1 MHEIIDPRCILF
13 IMPRNTFFLPGNY
26 AAILVVIITWF
37 STTTAQSQ
45 VALDSTQLPIIII
58 DTNGNVIKDEPKVIA
73 HMGIID
79 NGSNQYNHVGDE
91 FNDYDGMIGVEY
103 RGSSSQ
109 FLFPKKNYGIELRT
123 IDDQDTS
130 VSILGLPAEEDWVL
144 NGPYSDKSLM
154 RNKLTFDLWS
164 ATGRYSSRTKFLELI
179 VNGDYK
185 GVYVLMEKIKRD
197 SNRVD
202 ISKLSP
208 DENSGDDVTGGY
220 IVKLDK
226 YDGSNSRGGWPSPHR
241 PVNHSGDQEIFFQ
254 YEYPKGD
261 IITSEQQQYIQNYIA
276 GFENVLNNSG
286 FGDPVSGYRAFIDDD
301 SFVDFA
307 LINEL
312 TRNVD
317 GYRLSTF
324 LHKTKESKGG
334 KLTLGPIWDFNLAV
348 GNADYCNGGETVGWA
363 WDFNY
368 TCPGDYWLIPFW
380 WDRLLTHYAFVEKL
394 NNRWNELRSGT
405 WSNASIMNYIDSTA
419 VVLEQPQTRNFE
431 RWPILGD
438 YIWPNNYVGATYQDE
453 VNYIKSWMTQRLDW
467 LDTHIADRFN
477 VIAGVSDM
485 EDHTN
490 LYVFPNPFMSYLV
503 LDTPDD
509 IKSVRLYDASGTQL
523 FYEEDIQQQK
533 LRIDT
538 HNLNKGIYYLSIYTQ
553 NGIINRKLLKI

>member
-13 IMPRNTFFLPGNY
+13 VMLRNMLFLPDNY
-26 AAILVVIITWF
+26 TALIILFIFWI
-37 STTTAQSQ
+37 SATTVRSQ
-45 VALDSTQLPIIII
+45 VVLDSTQLPIIII
-58 DTNGNVIKDEPKVIA
+58 DTNGNVIRDEPKVIA

-79 NGSNQYNHVGDE
+79 NGNDQYNHVADE

-123 IDDQDTS
+123 LDDQDTS

-144 NGPYSDKSLM
+144 HGPYSDKSLM

-202 ISKLSP
+202 ISKLNP
-208 DENSGDDVTGGY
+208 DENSGDDLTGGY

-226 YDGSNSRGGWPSPHR
+226 FDGSNSRGGWASPFAPINR
-241 PVNHSGDQEIFFQ
+241 SDGQEIFFQ

-261 IITSEQQQYIQNYIA
+261 AITGAQQQYIQNYISQ
-276 GFENVLNNSG
+276 FEIVLSKSG
-286 FGDPVSGYRAFIDDD
+286 FGDPFTGYRAFIDDD

-324 LHKTKESKGG
+324 LHKNKESKGG
-334 KLTLGPIWDFNLAV
+334 KLTLGPIWDFNLAI
-348 GNADYCNGGETVGWA
+348 GNADYCKGGDVDGWA
-363 WDFNY
+363 WDFNS
-368 TCPGDYWLIPFW
+368 TCPGDFWLIPFW
-380 WDRLLTHYAFVEKL
+380 WQRLLTHYAFVEKL
-394 NNRWNELRSGT
+394 NNRWAELRSGA
-405 WSNASIMNYIDSTA
+405 WSNATVINYIDSTA
-419 VVLEQPQTRNFE
+419 AVLEQPQIRNFE
-431 RWPILGD
+431 RWPVLGD
-438 YIWPNNYVGATYQDE
+438 YIWPNNFVGETYQDE
-453 VNYIKSWMTQRLDW
+453 VDYIKSWMTARLDW
-467 LDTHIADRFN
+467 LDSHIADRFN
-477 VIAGVSDM
+477 VIASVENV
-485 EDHTN
+485 EDNTQMH
-490 LYVFPNPFMSYLV
+490 VFPNPFMSYLV
-503 LDTPDD
+503 LDNPEQIQT
-509 IKSVRLYDASGTQL
+509 VRIYNASGAQIY
-523 FYEEDIQQQK
+523 YEKDIQQHK

-538 HNLNKGIYYLSIYTQ
+538 RSLNKGIYYLSINT
-553 NGIINRKLLKI
+553 GKGVVTKKLLKI